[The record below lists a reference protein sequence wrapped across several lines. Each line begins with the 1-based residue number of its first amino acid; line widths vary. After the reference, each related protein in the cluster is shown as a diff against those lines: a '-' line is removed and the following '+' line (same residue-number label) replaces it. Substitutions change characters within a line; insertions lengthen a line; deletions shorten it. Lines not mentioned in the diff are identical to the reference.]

1 MAIYERARVFGG
13 AGVLR
18 GVSAVLLRIAKCD
31 GLLICCR
38 GFSGE
43 ITGSAV
49 GNYVCGIAELRI
61 VCEGGIARG
70 RRSCEGWRR
79 ERFVGRNSGRKVKE
93 LS

>member
-1 MAIYERARVFGG
+1 M
-13 AGVLR
+13 
-18 GVSAVLLRIAKCD
+18 LRIAKY
-31 GLLICCR
+31 GVLLICCR

-43 ITGSAV
+43 ITGSV
-49 GNYVCGIAELRI
+49 LEDYVCGVAELRI

-70 RRSCEGWRR
+70 LRSCEGLRR

>member
-1 MAIYERARVFGG
+1 M
-13 AGVLR
+13 R
-18 GVSAVLLRIAKCD
+18 GVSAVLLRIAKCDGLLICCRGFD

-61 VCEGGIARG
+61 VCEGGT
-70 RRSCEGWRR
+70 
-79 ERFVGRNSGRKVKE
+79 ERVEE
-93 LS
+93 L

>member
-1 MAIYERARVFGG
+1 M
-13 AGVLR
+13 
-18 GVSAVLLRIAKCD
+18 VLLRIAKCD

-43 ITGSAV
+43 ITGSV
-49 GNYVCGIAELRI
+49 LENYVCGVVAPGI

-70 RRSCEGWRR
+70 RSSCERWRR
-79 ERFVGRNSGRKVKE
+79 ERFVGRNSGRRVKE

>member
-1 MAIYERARVFGG
+1 M
-13 AGVLR
+13 R

-61 VCEGGIARG
+61 VCEGGT
-70 RRSCEGWRR
+70 
-79 ERFVGRNSGRKVKE
+79 ERVEE
-93 LS
+93 L